1 MLSSAAVLGLLLC
14 GARLE
19 AQEGSPVR
27 MLTDVDLSPNGQT
40 LYFSHQGHLW
50 AVASQGGRARQLTQG
65 FGNDVF
71 PRVSPDGQWI
81 AFLRSQGR
89 RHSRIYLVSS
99 QGGRAWQL
107 SHDSRG
113 LTPEDWYPDGDALLV
128 KGGTDRSPFD
138 RNRLY
143 RLPVEWKQ
151 GRLARR
157 PLQRLFDAG
166 ASNGRINRANPRQ
179 IAFTRYGQSTT
190 RLGYRGA
197 AATQLWVAEM
207 DGAGKASFTR
217 ISPEQ
222 PELMNDPWFWPQWIR
237 GQGIGNQDLL
247 YVREQKGIRDL
258 YRLDL
263 ESGKEQR
270 ITKRLEQAATLQ
282 AYDPGL
288 YYPSLSDDGS
298 TLVVREGFELY
309 RVDLSTGEMKRISI
323 TCMDSSPDLQT
334 ERRLETKATD
344 VAFLPNGKE
353 MVFTTGND
361 LFAMD
366 RVLKDPVRIF
376 STPGQIREVEFD
388 GKGDQ
393 VFFVAT
399 EGTSDD
405 PDIFVAKRSDP
416 KKPWFLQEDFQ
427 VERITQTPGVERKLD
442 LDPKGKRLGFILDGS
457 IFAMDLDGKNRVRI
471 LEAWDG
477 PGYDWSP
484 DGKYI
489 VCSPNDADF
498 NTDVFIVSTDGLQRS
513 WNLSRHPRRDGNP
526 AWSPDGKRIAWLG
539 QRGPD
544 ETDIFYLNLDPDL
557 DEETSRDRTMK
568 KALAALKPKSKG
580 KAKNAAGKKKA
591 GSQPASKGAEAGA
604 SAATAKADAEPA
616 DKETAKGL
624 TAKKTEDDKKESK
637 EDEDK
642 GFDLEDLKDRIHR
655 IRIRDGF
662 ERGLMWGP
670 KGKVLYFS
678 ATISGKRGVYQVSFP
693 DKLKPTFKATTV
705 PGSLQWLKSGEAGGL
720 ISGVPAAMSASGK
733 VSTFPFKARCTVNWA
748 DRRAATFREAWRTMR
763 DGYYDGVL
771 NHRDWNLIGE
781 RFEREAR
788 LCLWP
793 DSFSRLCNEMLG
805 QLNGSHLGFRGS
817 SKSSNAGTAPNPAWT
832 QQTWHLGAI
841 LEPRA
846 GGPGLLVT
854 KVIHKSPAWRK
865 RSRLDVGDRLLS
877 IDGEEIDATTDMTSL
892 LDAPEARELELEV
905 MDAKGQKRSVKLTP
919 ITYNGARGLL
929 YADWVRDTRKKV
941 EAASKGRLGYL
952 HIRGM
957 NMSSFQKLEEDL
969 FAAGAGKEGLLID
982 VRFNGGGSTADHVL
996 TVLTQP
1002 SHAYTV
1008 PRGGKTPGYPGS
1020 RRVYATWSKPIVI
1033 LCNQRSF
1040 SNAEILSHAIK
1051 TLGRGRV
1058 VGERTAGGVIS
1069 TGGARLL
1076 DGSFV
1081 RLPFRGWY
1089 LKNDGADM
1097 ELNGCMPDIRIAVTP
1112 EDEDQNRDPQL
1123 DAAIKACIED
1133 VDKWLERERPNLRPA
1148 SQR

>member
-1 MLSSAAVLGLLLC
+1 MRFRPLWLSSSLLLGLALC
-14 GARLE
+14 GAQLV

-27 MLTDVDLSPNGQT
+27 MLTDVDLSPDGKT
-40 LYFSHQGHLW
+40 LYFSHQGDLW
-50 AVASQGGRARQLTQG
+50 AVPTTGGQARQLTQG
-65 FGNDVF
+65 FGEDLF

-89 RHSRIYLVSS
+89 GDSRIHLVSVE
-99 QGGRAWQL
+99 GGRAWQL

-113 LTPEDWYPDGDALLV
+113 LAPEDWYPDGDALLV
-128 KGGTDRSPFD
+128 RGGTDRSPFD
-138 RNRLY
+138 RSRLY

-157 PLQRLFDAG
+157 PLERLFDAG
-166 ASNGRINRANPRQ
+166 ASNGRINKKNPRQ
-179 IAFTRYGQSTT
+179 IVFTRYGQSSW

-197 AATQLWVAEM
+197 AATQVWVAEL
-207 DGAGKASFTR
+207 GEGNKTSFTR

-222 PELMNDPWFWPQWIR
+222 PKVMNDPWFWPQWL
-237 GQGIGNQDLL
+237 GEHELV
-247 YVREQKGIRDL
+247 YVREEVGIRDL

-263 ESGKEQR
+263 ATGKEKR
-270 ITKRLEQAATLQ
+270 ITHRLEKAADLE

-298 TLVVREGFELY
+298 TLVLREGFDLY
-309 RVDLSTGEMKRISI
+309 RVDLATGEKRLITI
-323 TCMDSSPDLQT
+323 TCQDSSPDLLE
-334 ERRLETKATD
+334 ERLLLTRASD

-376 STPGQIREVEFD
+376 ATPGQIREVVFD
-388 GKGDQ
+388 NKGQQ

-399 EGTSDD
+399 AETSDD
-405 PDIFVAKRSDP
+405 PDIFVARRSDP
-416 KKPWFLQEDFQ
+416 KKAWFLQEDFEVQ
-427 VERITQTPGVERKLD
+427 RLTQTPGIERNLD
-442 LDPKGKRLGFILDGS
+442 LDPKGKRLGFVLDGS

-484 DGKYI
+484 DGRYI
-489 VCSPNDADF
+489 VCSPNDANF
-498 NTDVFIVSTDGLQRS
+498 NTDVFIVSTDGKQRS
-513 WNLSRHPRRDGNP
+513 WNLSRHPRSDRN
-526 AWSPDGKRIAWLG
+526 AVWSPDGKRIAWLG
-539 QRGPD
+539 QRGTR
-544 ETDIFYLNLDPDL
+544 ETDIFYLNLDAQL

-568 KALAALKPKSKG
+568 KALAAVKPKG
-580 KAKNAAGKKKA
+580 KAKPKSASTKKGTSSKPAGKAGTDKAVTPGPKGPTKATPQTTKKAAPVAKASKKKA
-591 GSQPASKGAEAGA
+591 
-604 SAATAKADAEPA
+604 
-616 DKETAKGL
+616 
-624 TAKKTEDDKKESK
+624 
-637 EDEDK
+637 EDK
-642 GFDLEDLKDRIHR
+642 GFDLRDLEDRIHR

-678 ATISGKRGVYQVSFP
+678 ATISGKRGVYQVTFP
-693 DKLKPTFKATTV
+693 DKLTPVFKTAMV
-705 PGSLQWLKSGEAGGL
+705 PSALHWLKSGEAGGL
-720 ISGVPAAMSASGK
+720 VAGVPAAMSASGK
-733 VSTFPFKARCTVNWA
+733 VSKFPFRARATIDWA
-748 DRRAATFREAWRTMR
+748 DRRAATFREAWRAMR
-763 DGYYDGVL
+763 DGFYDGAL
-771 NHRDWNLIGE
+771 NHRDWKLVGE

-817 SKSSNAGTAPNPAWT
+817 SKSSKAGTAPKPGWKE
-832 QQTWHLGAI
+832 QTWQLGV
-841 LEPRA
+841 LFEPRA
-846 GGPGLLVT
+846 GGPGLLVS

-865 RSRLDVGDRLLS
+865 RSRIEVGERLLS
-877 IDGEEIDATTDMTSL
+877 IDGEEVDATTDLTSL
-892 LDAPEARELELEV
+892 LDAPEARELDLRV
-905 MDAKGQKRSVKLTP
+905 RSQKGVERTVKLLP
-919 ITYNGARGLL
+919 MSYMAVRSLL
-929 YADWVRDTRKKV
+929 YDDWVRDTRKKV
-941 EAASKGRLGYL
+941 EEASKGRLGYL

-957 NMSSFQKLEEDL
+957 NMQSFEKLEEDL
-969 FAAGAGKEGLLID
+969 FAAASGKEGLLID

-1008 PRGGKTPGYPGS
+1008 PRGGKTPGYPSG
-1020 RRVYATWSKPIVI
+1020 RRVYATWSKPIVV

-1089 LKNDGADM
+1089 LKNDGEDM
-1097 ELNGCMPDIRIAVTP
+1097 ELNGCMPDIRLAVTP
-1112 EDEDQNRDPQL
+1112 TDEDQGRDPQL
-1123 DAAIKACIED
+1123 DAAVQACMED
-1133 VDKWLERERPNLRPA
+1133 VDKWLQRERPNLRPR